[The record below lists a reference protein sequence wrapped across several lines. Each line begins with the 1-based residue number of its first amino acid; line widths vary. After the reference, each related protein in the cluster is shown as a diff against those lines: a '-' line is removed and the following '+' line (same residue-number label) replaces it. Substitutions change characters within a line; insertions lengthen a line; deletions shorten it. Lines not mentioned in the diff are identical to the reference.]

1 MNNIVNIC
9 NKLINYE
16 YEGTKP
22 IVIVGPDFTLTTA
35 KKNQDLLNYKIDELT
50 EHVNKHNTLIDR
62 MYKVENRVTLLEEK
76 ER

>member
-1 MNNIVNIC
+1 MNNIATA
-9 NKLINYE
+9 LIS
-16 YEGTKP
+16 GLCVAIPSLIAT
-22 IVIVGPDFTLTTA
+22 ITTA

-62 MYKVENRVTLLEEK
+62 MYKIENRVTLLEEK

>member
-1 MNNIVNIC
+1 MNNVATA
-9 NKLINYE
+9 LIS
-16 YEGTKP
+16 GLCVAIPSLIAT
-22 IVIVGPDFTLTTA
+22 ITTA

-62 MYKVENRVTLLEEK
+62 MYKIENRVTLLEEK

>member
-1 MNNIVNIC
+1 MNNIVTA
-9 NKLINYE
+9 LIS
-16 YEGTKP
+16 GLCVAIP
-22 IVIVGPDFTLTTA
+22 SLIATLTTA

>member
-1 MNNIVNIC
+1 MNNIVTA
-9 NKLINYE
+9 LIS
-16 YEGTKP
+16 GLCVAIPSLIAT
-22 IVIVGPDFTLTTA
+22 ITTA

-62 MYKVENRVTLLEEK
+62 MYKIENRVTLLEQK

>member
-1 MNNIVNIC
+1 MNSIMTA
-9 NKLINYE
+9 LIS
-16 YEGTKP
+16 GLCVAIP
-22 IVIVGPDFTLTTA
+22 SLIATLTTA

>member
-1 MNNIVNIC
+1 MNNIITS
-9 NKLINYE
+9 LIS
-16 YEGTKP
+16 GLCVAIP
-22 IVIVGPDFTLTTA
+22 SLIATLTTA

>member
-1 MNNIVNIC
+1 MNSIVTA
-9 NKLINYE
+9 LIS
-16 YEGTKP
+16 GLCVAIP
-22 IVIVGPDFTLTTA
+22 SLIATLTTA

-62 MYKVENRVTLLEEK
+62 MYKVENRVTLLEQK